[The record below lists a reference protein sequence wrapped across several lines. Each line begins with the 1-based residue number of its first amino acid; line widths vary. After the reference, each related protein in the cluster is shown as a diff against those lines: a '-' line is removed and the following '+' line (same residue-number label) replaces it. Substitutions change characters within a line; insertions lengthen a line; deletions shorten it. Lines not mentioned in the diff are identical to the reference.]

1 LVQKLVLGA
10 FFLLQV
16 IRLRLRSLFGH
27 INEIHFPAIT
37 NHSPILVPVRI
48 QVLKIDSLWTHLLV
62 LTAVGTVPESI
73 SCGKYNILLFFV
85 RIAIR
90 LDVAV
95 TEKLAPI
102 RSLGKWLEVWLEIRM
117 FVSELLVVF
126 FFMLAE
132 LYVV

>member
-1 LVQKLVLGA
+1 LGA
-10 FFLLQV
+10 FFLLEV
-16 IRLRLRSLFGH
+16 IGFRLRALFGH
-27 INEIHFPAIT
+27 IDEINFPAIT
-37 NHSPILVPVRI
+37 NHSPVLVPVGI
-48 QVLKIDSLWTHLLV
+48 QVLKVDSLGTHLLV

-73 SCGKYNILLFFV
+73 SCGEYNVLLFFV

-102 RSLGKWLEVWLEIRM
+102 RSLGIWLQVWLEVRM

-132 LYVV
+132 LYLV